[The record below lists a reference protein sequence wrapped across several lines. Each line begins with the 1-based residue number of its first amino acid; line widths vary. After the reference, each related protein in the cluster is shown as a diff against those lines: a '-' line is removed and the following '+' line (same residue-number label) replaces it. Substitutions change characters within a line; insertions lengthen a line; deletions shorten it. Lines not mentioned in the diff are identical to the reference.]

1 MVFTIWDLKL
11 TREIPPGEC
20 GRKVKLKGID
30 GDLYKEWSMWF
41 NSNTAKNLTNFCIRF
56 QTARLDD
63 VFTVVSFKRMLRNC
77 KCFLYPTLH
86 IKPLWIST
94 KLTIFHISVP
104 TTRVHGCR
112 QFVREV

>member
-1 MVFTIWDLKL
+1 MWPQGLNSKEL
-11 TREIPPGEC
+11 TVTYTRSGAC
-20 GRKVKLKGID
+20 GLIRH
-30 GDLYKEWSMWF
+30 
-41 NSNTAKNLTNFCIRF
+41 TAKNLTNFCIRF

-104 TTRVHGCR
+104 TTRAAWLSS
-112 QFVREV
+112 VRAARCEVNSSNERNPYN